1 MVDRSP
7 GRLNGDEIIA
17 DVGAGYQERVAAKA
31 TNILTTRQDVVSI
44 NTGTSP
50 PSWRSTPAAAGT
62 FGPFGV
68 CMKTVTVA
76 EAKGTLSVAT
86 EGIFYVKADGVCPV
100 GAMVQASAV
109 TIGRVAPF
117 AFTDV
122 GASPTQTTINNAVAD
137 KKRQVGLCLGS
148 ADSWDT
154 ATPINGT
161 DGGYVAVDFRKGGA

>member
-17 DVGAGYQERVAAKA
+17 DMGAGYYETTQAKA
-31 TNILTTRQDVVSI
+31 TNILVTRQDVVHI

-50 PSWRSTPAAAGT
+50 PSWRSTPASAGT
-62 FGPFGV
+62 KGPFGV

-76 EAKGTLSVAT
+76 QGLGTLSVAR
-86 EGIFYVKADGVCPV
+86 EGIFYVKADGVCNV
-100 GAMVQASAV
+100 GQMVQASAV

-117 AFTDV
+117 AATDV
-122 GASPTQTTINNAVAD
+122 TATPTETTIETGQAD
-137 KKRQVGLCLGS
+137 RSRQVGLCLGS

-154 ATPINGT
+154 PSPVNGT
-161 DGGYVAVDFRKGGA
+161 DGGYVAVDFRKGGS